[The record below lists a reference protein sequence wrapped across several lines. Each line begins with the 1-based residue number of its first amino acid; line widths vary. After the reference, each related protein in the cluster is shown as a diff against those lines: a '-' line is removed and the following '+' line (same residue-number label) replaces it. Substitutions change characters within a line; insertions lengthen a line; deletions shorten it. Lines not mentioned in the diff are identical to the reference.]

1 MTENKEYKNVPQY
14 QEEDEME
21 IDLME
26 YARKLWAARKLLLK
40 VAGIAVIVGVV
51 IALTTPKQY
60 TVSVTLAPEMSKGG
74 GGGLSGIASI
84 LGVGGLTMGND
95 ADALN
100 IQLYPNIVAS
110 TPFIL
115 DLMDTPVKTI
125 DEEQP
130 DTTLVGYLKEYTSS
144 SLMGTVM
151 SLPFKAIGG
160 VMSLF
165 KSEEEETR
173 EKAINP
179 FHLTAEQARTVAG
192 LKGMIAANVDKKTG
206 VTTVTVTMQD
216 PLVAAIITDTVV
228 VKLKEHITKY
238 RVSKAEDDCKYWEQL
253 NEQRK
258 NEYYAKQKD
267 YAAYVDANQ
276 NVILQSVRIEQERL
290 QNDMNLAYQ
299 VYSNVATQL
308 QMAKAKVQEAKPVFA
323 VVEPASVPLRPSG
336 TSRKMI
342 LIGTVFLFVAAAA
355 AWVLFGVDLWK
366 KVKEGLSEQPE
377 KKEA

>member
-1 MTENKEYKNVPQY
+1 MTENKNYTNPP
-14 QEEDEME
+14 QEEEELE

-60 TVSVTLAPEMSKGG
+60 TVSVTLAPEMGKSGG
-74 GGGLSGIASI
+74 SSLSGIASM
-84 LGVGGLTMGND
+84 LGVGGFNMGND

-100 IQLYPNIVAS
+100 VTLYPDIVSS

-115 DLMDTPVKTI
+115 DLMDTPVSTL
-125 DEEQP
+125 DEEEP

-151 SLPFKAIGG
+151 SLPFKAISG
-160 VMSLF
+160 VLSLF
-165 KSEEEETR
+165 KSDEEEGTSNG
-173 EKAINP
+173 INP
-179 FHLTAEQARTVAG
+179 FQLTLEQSQIVAG
-192 LKGMIAANVDKKTG
+192 LKRQIVASVDKKTG
-206 VTTVTVTMQD
+206 VTTVSVTMQD
-216 PLVAAIITDTVV
+216 PLVAAMLTDTVI

-253 NEQRK
+253 NDQRRD
-258 NEYYAKQKD
+258 EYHSKQKL
-267 YAAYVDANQ
+267 YANYVDANK

-290 QNDMNLAYQ
+290 QNEMNLAYQ

-342 LIGTVFLFVAAAA
+342 LVGIVFLAVAGAA
-355 AWVLFGVDLWK
+355 AWILFGQDLWK
-366 KVKEGLSEQPE
+366 NLKNGLTE
-377 KKEA
+377 KKEEK